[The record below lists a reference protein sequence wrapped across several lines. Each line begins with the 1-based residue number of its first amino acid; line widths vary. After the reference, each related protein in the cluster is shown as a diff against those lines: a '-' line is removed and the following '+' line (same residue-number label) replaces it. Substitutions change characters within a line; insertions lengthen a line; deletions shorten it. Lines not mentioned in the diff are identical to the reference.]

1 LKTGRICAIA
11 LIALSALLMAGSNW
25 AQTPGRA
32 GKGPVHPPQGVD
44 PDAAKSSAPDNL
56 ADQARLQLEELQ
68 DDLRLASTQR
78 AVWSAYADKV
88 SKLADDVTR
97 NRNAVRFPK
106 GSAPEQLEL
115 LAETLRNR
123 LTAVEDIV
131 DAGKALY
138 ATLTPTQR
146 TLADGR
152 LARVSIP
159 LLVPTLSIAEGAARG
174 TRDGGTGAPRSP

>member
-1 LKTGRICAIA
+1 MNAIA
-11 LIALSALLMAGSNW
+11 VIALCALLAAGSGW
-25 AQTPGRA
+25 AQTSGGRA
-32 GKGPVHPPQGVD
+32 GKGPAHPPQGVD
-44 PDAAKSSAPDNL
+44 PDAGKGSAPENI
-56 ADQARLQLEELQ
+56 ADLARLQLTELE
-68 DDLRLASTQR
+68 DDLRLASNQR

-88 SKLADDVTR
+88 SKLADDVVR

-106 GSAPEQLEL
+106 GSAPEQLEFI
-115 LAETLRNR
+115 AETLRNR

-146 TLADGR
+146 TIADGR

-174 TRDGGTGAPRSP
+174 MRPGDGGTGAPPRSQ

>member
-1 LKTGRICAIA
+1 MTVL
-11 LIALSALLMAGSNW
+11 LALLAAGSGW
-25 AQTPGRA
+25 AQTSGGRA
-32 GKGPVHPPQGVD
+32 GKGSAHPPQGVD
-44 PDAAKSSAPDNL
+44 PDAVKTPAPENV
-56 ADQARLQLEELQ
+56 ADQARLQLRELE
-68 DDLRLASTQR
+68 DDLRLASNQR
-78 AVWSAYADKV
+78 AAWSAYADKV
-88 SKLADDVTR
+88 SKLADDVVR

-106 GSAPEQLEL
+106 GSAPEQLEFI
-115 LAETLRNR
+115 AETLRNR

-159 LLVPTLSIAEGAARG
+159 LLVPTLSVAEGAPRG
-174 TRDGGTGAPRSP
+174 MRPGDSGAGAPRGQ